1 MRRNLVALALLVLAG
16 TGARAADCIETLRS
30 DSTQPLPMPAFA
42 HARSVAWMDG
52 ATLLIGTQGG
62 VRAYRIADGSSR
74 VVVSGAAA
82 PNGIPE
88 VENLDSDGRTLAA
101 YNADY
106 TDLTAALPTG
116 KILAAHRYPVI
127 QVCDLA
133 VHGGTTVV
141 LGPKHPKLLQA
152 DRFGALWIG
161 KAGDPFDK
169 FRLLHPM
176 GGAAETVFRRALFPY
191 GGAVVIRSDETI
203 AFITPAEPGI
213 FQYRPDGQA
222 LPRLAPQLQEL
233 MVPRLPE
240 AISKYAMDLK
250 GRYEQIYNR
259 QRSADD
265 LVDTANG
272 LAIVVRAAEG
282 ARVWWELWFPD
293 ASGIR
298 RRIRLSPE
306 QNRPTGGHLRCE
318 ARGNLIAC
326 ITPMYAGPNTAGPP
340 DLLMFNLDHSVPC
353 H

>member
-1 MRRNLVALALLVLAG
+1 MTGLVLAALLVLNGSA
-16 TGARAADCIETLRS
+16 AAAADCIETLRK
-30 DSTQPLPMPAFA
+30 DVDQPLPLPAFA
-42 HARSVAWMDG
+42 HARSVAWMD
-52 ATLLIGTQGG
+52 AETLLIGTQGG

-82 PNGIPE
+82 PHGIPE
-88 VENLDSDGRTLAA
+88 VENLDTDGRTLAA
-101 YNADY
+101 YNSDY
-106 TDLTAALPTG
+106 TDLTADLSTG

-133 VHGGTTVV
+133 VHGRTMAV
-141 LGPKHPKLLQA
+141 LGPNHPKLLQA

-203 AFITPAEPGI
+203 AFITPAEPGV
-213 FQYRPDGQA
+213 FRYRADGQA

-250 GRYEQIYNR
+250 GRYQEIYNR

-282 ARVWWELWFPD
+282 TRVWWELWFPD
-293 ASGIR
+293 ANGIR

-306 QNRPTGGHLRCE
+306 QNRPTGGHLRCD
-318 ARGNLIAC
+318 ARGNRIAC
-326 ITPMYAGPNTAGPP
+326 ISLMYAGPNTAGPP
-340 DLLMFNLDHSVPC
+340 NLLMFNLERSVPC

>member
-1 MRRNLVALALLVLAG
+1 MIRPVIVALLALAG
-16 TGARAADCIETLRS
+16 SRAGAADCVGTLRT
-30 DSTQPLPMPAFA
+30 DSARLLPLPAFA
-42 HARSVAWMDG
+42 HARSVAWLDA

-62 VRAYRIADGSSR
+62 IRTYQIAGGTSR

-82 PNGIPE
+82 PKGMPE
-88 VENLDSDGRTLAA
+88 VDHLETDGRTLAA
-101 YNADY
+101 CNNDY
-106 TDLTAALPTG
+106 TDLTADLSSGA
-116 KILAAHRYPVI
+116 ILGAHRYPVI

-133 VHGGTTVV
+133 VRGRTLVV
-141 LGPKHPKLLQA
+141 LGPKNPKLLNG

-161 KAGDPFDK
+161 KPGDSFDA

-176 GGAAETVFRRALFPY
+176 GGAAEAIFKRALPPY

-203 AFITPAEPGI
+203 AFITPAEPGV
-213 FQYRPDGQA
+213 FQYRPDGRA

-233 MVPRLPE
+233 VVPRLPE
-240 AISKYAMDLK
+240 AFSRYAMDLE
-250 GRYEQIYNR
+250 GRYQQIYNR

-265 LVDTANG
+265 LIDTASG
-272 LAIVVRAAEG
+272 LAIVVRASEG

-293 ASGIR
+293 ARGIR

-306 QNRPTGGHLRCE
+306 QRRPSGGHLRCD

-326 ITPMYAGPNTAGPP
+326 ITPMYAGPNQAGLPN
-340 DLLMFNLDHSVPC
+340 LLMFNLDHAAPC